1 MSENILIVLSC
12 GTDNPNRS
20 TRALFLAMAAHKA
33 GKNTTVFL
41 LDEGVYLAKE
51 GLAEHLKAATG
62 DNADDHLSYLQAN
75 DIPILVCTPC
85 AASRQISEDDL
96 IECARMATGAELIDL
111 ACNAAMISL

>member
-1 MSENILIVLSC
+1 MSENILIILSC

-51 GLAEHLKAATG
+51 GLAENLKAASIG
-62 DNADDHLSYLQAN
+62 GGLNLIGFVFQSYPLLFSIEVARRI
-75 DIPILVCTPC
+75 DE
-85 AASRQISEDDL
+85 RQTRPTVYGRL
-96 IECARMATGAELIDL
+96 G
-111 ACNAAMISL
+111 SLF